1 MQSTCKQMCLYPNQ
15 RLVYFNTSKL
25 VQYLL
30 RFIWDVPVILQGY
43 NETDRRSQ
51 AHFLAL
57 ISGR

>member
-1 MQSTCKQMCLYPNQ
+1 MQSTCKQMCIYPDQ
-15 RLVYFNTSKL
+15 PLVYSNTSKL

-30 RFIWDVPVILQGY
+30 GFIWNVAITSQGY
-43 NETDRRSQ
+43 NETDRRCQ